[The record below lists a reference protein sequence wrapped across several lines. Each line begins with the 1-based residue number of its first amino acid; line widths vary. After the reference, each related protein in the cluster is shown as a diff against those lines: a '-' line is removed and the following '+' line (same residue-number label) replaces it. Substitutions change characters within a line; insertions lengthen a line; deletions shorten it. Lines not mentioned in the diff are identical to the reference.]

1 MNAHIENKKC
11 MEFPRTPFWGKGW
24 VEEYVLGVGNGP
36 GMERKVRRSEYE

>member
-24 VEEYVLGVGNGP
+24 VEEYVLRVLTGP
-36 GMERKVRRSEYE
+36 GVDRKARGGEDE